1 MLVKI
6 ASKLTLI
13 LHRNNIISEDETE
26 IYQYGL
32 EMILS
37 TILNCMIVLL
47 LGALMNE
54 PLAAVIFFIIFAL
67 VRSSSGG
74 YHADTYLK
82 CNSIFAVNLIM
93 VLLWVKFAAPFYFI
107 VCHVIFI
114 LIYFMMVT
122 KYAPIEN
129 PNKTLSDLQKKHNK
143 VLSIIYGIIL
153 TAISLILWYGFDL
166 KKYAMLIAATML
178 SITISMAIVI
188 LRKENE
194 THEEYNS

>member
-1 MLVKI
+1 
-6 ASKLTLI
+6 
-13 LHRNNIISEDETE
+13 
-26 IYQYGL
+26 
-32 EMILS
+32 
-37 TILNCMIVLL
+37 
-47 LGALMNE
+47 
-54 PLAAVIFFIIFAL
+54 
-67 VRSSSGG
+67 
-74 YHADTYLK
+74 
-82 CNSIFAVNLIM
+82 
-93 VLLWVKFAAPFYFI
+93 
-107 VCHVIFI
+107 
-114 LIYFMMVT
+114 MVT

-129 PNKTLSDLQKKHNK
+129 PNKTLSNIQKKYNK

>member
-6 ASKLTLI
+6 ASKITWI
-13 LHRNNIISEDETE
+13 LHRNNIISEDESE
-26 IYQYGL
+26 VYQYGL

-47 LGALMNE
+47 VGALTHE
-54 PLAAVIFFIIFAL
+54 LLAAAMFFIIFAL

-82 CNSIFAVNLIM
+82 CNSIFAVNLII
-93 VLLWVKFAAPFYFI
+93 VLLWVKFAAQFYFI
-107 VCHVIFI
+107 VCHTIFI
-114 LIYFMMVT
+114 LIYFMVVT

-129 PNKTLSDLQKKHNK
+129 PNKTLSDVQKKHNK
-143 VLSIIYGIIL
+143 GLSIIYGIIL

-166 KKYAMLIAATML
+166 KKYAMLITATML
-178 SITISMAIVI
+178 SVIISMAIVI
-188 LRKENE
+188 LRKENG

>member
-6 ASKLTLI
+6 ASKITLI
-13 LHRNNIISEDETE
+13 LHHNNIISDDETE
-26 IYQYGL
+26 VYQYGL

-37 TILNCMIVLL
+37 TILNCIIVLL

-54 PLAAVIFFIIFAL
+54 ILAAIIFFIIFAL

-74 YHADTYLK
+74 YHADTYFK
-82 CNSIFAVNLIM
+82 CNSLFAINLIM
-93 VLLWVKFAAPFYFI
+93 VLLWMKFAAPFYFI
-107 VCHVIFI
+107 VCHIIFI
-114 LIYFMMVT
+114 LIYFMIVT

-129 PNKTLSDLQKKHNK
+129 PNKTLSDMQKKHNK
-143 VLSIIYGIIL
+143 GLSIIYGIIL

-188 LRKENE
+188 LRKGDDN
-194 THEEYNS
+194 HEEYNS